1 MIKFSQATFPR
12 SVGWVPA
19 RRSFT
24 KDLIPFRVSI
34 VSWNP
39 ACPVAVWPHSQCGCA
54 TMCVNHLGEC
64 RCIICA
70 NADAHA
76 MKCEEV
82 QVAS

>member
-1 MIKFSQATFPR
+1 MIKFSQATFPCF
-12 SVGWVPA
+12 VGWVPA
-19 RRSFT
+19 RRSTT
-24 KDLIPFRVSI
+24 KDGIPCRVIIASR
-34 VSWNP
+34 NP
-39 ACPVAVWPHSQCGCA
+39 SGAVFIWPRLHA
-54 TMCVNHLGEC
+54 RCVNHLGEC